1 MATDRPNISLFP
13 FANNQ
18 FNQMQMNNMM
28 NNPMLMNN
36 VVNNPMMNMN
46 NNMMNNPMGMNGMN
60 NMMNN
65 PMGMN
70 NMMSN
75 PKGSN
80 MMNNQMLM
88 NNIMNMQIPN
98 NNQMMMAQVNQIPMQ
113 NQNII
118 INNIQNNQNQIKP
131 TKKKNNIKRKIPP
144 ILEKNANRKI
154 ESISFEVEKGLKPMS
169 EPLYNENIKYIF
181 DDLFKR
187 SKKILNEKGEFHHFK
202 NEPLRIL
209 HYKFDTNET
218 EFSNFGKKSLI
229 TGLARAYQFHFPIN
243 VSPDMIWILVLQGY
257 SSFMDKY
264 SELVREKYV
273 NFEGKKTIHIELSD
287 SPLDEATEEE
297 WDGMID
303 DCVEKISKY
312 VGKETILNLQSDFTT
327 TNAAS
332 LLVSQ
337 TSIMSAMK
345 NYFVYKGI
353 CGICGI
359 SKIILEGSL
368 EDWEKIKSKL
378 NYLSKFGL
386 NWWTKHLI
394 PIIDN
399 IIKTKEYYQK
409 NMTLNNELINFW
421 KNMIKI
427 KDKNGEYVRDI
438 FNGWIIKFIPD
449 YSGKLPKLYD
459 ELKEEDIPDQI
470 ISCPLEILEVRY
482 DGYKT
487 NYKCDIHSGFY
498 GVIQD
503 KKSLA
508 IKPVIGYAVVLEDK
522 ETSILTKEDKE
533 EIIKNYFN

>member
-1 MATDRPNISLFP
+1 MKLNL
-13 FANNQ
+13 
-18 FNQMQMNNMM
+18 
-28 NNPMLMNN
+28 
-36 VVNNPMMNMN
+36 
-46 NNMMNNPMGMNGMN
+46 
-60 NMMNN
+60 
-65 PMGMN
+65 
-70 NMMSN
+70 
-75 PKGSN
+75 
-80 MMNNQMLM
+80 
-88 NNIMNMQIPN
+88 QIL
-98 NNQMMMAQVNQIPMQ
+98 A
-113 NQNII
+113 
-118 INNIQNNQNQIKP
+118 
-131 TKKKNNIKRKIPP
+131 
-144 ILEKNANRKI
+144 
-154 ESISFEVEKGLKPMS
+154 
-169 EPLYNENIKYIF
+169 
-181 DDLFKR
+181 
-187 SKKILNEKGEFHHFK
+187 
-202 NEPLRIL
+202 
-209 HYKFDTNET
+209 
-218 EFSNFGKKSLI
+218 KKSLI

-257 SSFMDKY
+257 SRFMDKY

-273 NFEGKKTIHIELSD
+273 NFEGKKTIHIKLSD
-287 SPLDEATEEE
+287 STLDEATEEE

-399 IIKTKEYYQK
+399 IIKTKKYYQK

>member
-1 MATDRPNISLFP
+1 
-13 FANNQ
+13 
-18 FNQMQMNNMM
+18 
-28 NNPMLMNN
+28 
-36 VVNNPMMNMN
+36 
-46 NNMMNNPMGMNGMN
+46 
-60 NMMNN
+60 
-65 PMGMN
+65 
-70 NMMSN
+70 
-75 PKGSN
+75 
-80 MMNNQMLM
+80 
-88 NNIMNMQIPN
+88 
-98 NNQMMMAQVNQIPMQ
+98 MQ

-118 INNIQNNQNQIKP
+118 INNIKNNQNKIKQ

-181 DDLFKR
+181 NELFKR
-187 SKKILNEKGEFHHFK
+187 SKKIENEKVEFHHYK

-218 EFSNFGKKSLI
+218 EFSNFGQKSLI

-243 VSPDMIWILVLQGY
+243 VSPDMIWILVLQGF
-257 SSFMDKY
+257 SRFMDKY

-287 SPLDEATEEE
+287 STLDEATEEE

-378 NYLSKFGL
+378 NYLSKFSL
-386 NWWTKHLI
+386 DWWTNHLI

-399 IIKTKEYYQK
+399 IIKTKEFYDVHK
-409 NMTLNNELINFW
+409 NINNELIEFW
-421 KNMIKI
+421 KGMIKV
-427 KDKNGEYVRDI
+427 KDGYDMYRPAI
-438 FNGWIIKFIPD
+438 LNGWIIKFIP
-449 YSGKLPKLYD
+449 KLDEEKPKLYE
-459 ELKEEDIPDQI
+459 ELHEKDIPDQI
-470 ISCPLEILEVRY
+470 ISCPLKIIEIVESIGKKFKIVY
-482 DGYKT
+482 S
-487 NYKCDIHSGFY
+487 CDLTSGFF
-498 GVIQD
+498 GMIQD
-503 KKSLA
+503 KKTLA
-508 IKPVIGYAVVLEDK
+508 VKPVIGYAIAVDK
-522 ETSILTKEDKE
+522 KEKSELTEKDRE
-533 EIIKNYFN
+533 EIKEHYGTYV